1 MNETRYRYALSDPH
15 GCQDVFEQALAAVD
29 LTEDDCLYLLGDYI
43 PHQTYHMG
51 NDEFFARCGE
61 ALAYVRE
68 LQRRLGAH
76 VCVLRGNHE
85 LALLD
90 WADAGMIELPEPVE
104 RWLRSLPVVV
114 ETDQQIF
121 VHAGID
127 EEAGPWW
134 RLGYE
139 DWYFCSKFPPTLG
152 SYDKDIIAGHVGAPG
167 LAGDDCF
174 EGAFW
179 DGESHYYIDGATE
192 LTGRITVLRYDVV
205 RGGYDQRIVTAQGA
219 GPWEPIEVSV

>member
-15 GCQDVFEQALAAVD
+15 GCQDVLEQALAAID

-43 PHQTYHMG
+43 PHQPYNMD
-51 NDEFFARCGE
+51 NDKFFARCGE
-61 ALAYVRE
+61 SLAYVRG
-68 LQRRLGAH
+68 LQRRLGER

-90 WADAGMIELPEPVE
+90 RADAGMIELPVPVE
-104 RWLRSLPVVV
+104 RWLRRLPAVV
-114 ETDQQIF
+114 ENDQQIF

-139 DWYFCSKFPPTLG
+139 DWYFCSKFPATFG
-152 SYDKDIIAGHVGAPG
+152 SYDKDIIAGHVGAPS
-167 LAGDDCF
+167 LAGDDSF

-179 DGESHYYIDGATE
+179 DGASHYYIDGSTE
-192 LTGRITVLRYDVV
+192 LTGRITVLRYSVV
-205 RGGYDQRIVTAQGA
+205 RGTYDQRIVTARDA
-219 GPWEPIEVSV
+219 GPWEPIETNA